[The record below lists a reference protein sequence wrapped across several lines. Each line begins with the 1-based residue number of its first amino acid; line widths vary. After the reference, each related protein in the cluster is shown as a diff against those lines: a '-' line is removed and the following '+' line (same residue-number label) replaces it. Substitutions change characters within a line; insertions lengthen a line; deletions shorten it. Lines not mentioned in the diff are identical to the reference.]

1 MCVLQSRACVYF
13 YRAIYVRCA
22 RGRAA
27 GEAEGGRN
35 RSENAAAAPA
45 SVEVLETFTFGFSW
59 FETGPG
65 ETDTLRTH
73 CHKTRTIL
81 KIVKPYVPC
90 YKRIINISQTYF
102 CNS

>member
-59 FETGPG
+59 FPPGTGPG
-65 ETDTLRTH
+65 QPIENNQEIITLA
-73 CHKTRTIL
+73 HK
-81 KIVKPYVPC
+81 Y
-90 YKRIINISQTYF
+90 SQSASKF
-102 CNS
+102 EFDNKQVNSY